1 MRLCISATDFTTKRD
16 YLETPRIFGTSPGS
30 SMQYEIPLYVVP
42 TSKASTN
49 LRERPR
55 YGSPD
60 GMLWAH
66 VGVSSLRDEK

>member
-1 MRLCISATDFTTKRD
+1 MNYMLVPPTSPESLA

-30 SMQYEIPLYVVP
+30 SIQYETPLYVVP

-55 YGSPD
+55 
-60 GMLWAH
+60 
-66 VGVSSLRDEK
+66 